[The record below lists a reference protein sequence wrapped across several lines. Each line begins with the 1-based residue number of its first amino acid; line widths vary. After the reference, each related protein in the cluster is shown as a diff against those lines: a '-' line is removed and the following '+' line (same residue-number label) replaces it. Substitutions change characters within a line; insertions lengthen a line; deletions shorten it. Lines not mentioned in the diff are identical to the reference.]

1 MPEPVSLATLAN
13 GVAVERFD
21 YELNRVLENI
31 ADYNTSATALR
42 EVTLKIKL
50 KPNEERSFSVVDIHV
65 SSKLSPIKPETTSF
79 YINGSVASEFNPRQ
93 ETIFNKKEV

>member
-1 MPEPVSLATLAN
+1 MPESVSLATLAN

-31 ADYNTSATALR
+31 ADYNTSATAMR

-50 KPNEERSFSVVDIHV
+50 KPNEERSFSIVDIHA
-65 SSKLSPIKPETTSF
+65 SSKLAPIKPETTSL

-93 ETIFNKKEV
+93 ETFLKKEV